1 MSDFYVT
8 LPSHSSKT
16 EFPNNKANSFKIR
29 LPHPIHLEGSGWQV
43 GLMSI
48 SLPDAQVPV
57 EVGHAD
63 GTGLFQIWWV
73 RLEGARNRKGT
84 ATFDINDLK
93 QVFSNVDGIGFM
105 KSMIAFFEQ
114 RRIYNDSGPK
124 FGAKYVT
131 SSGKKTYIQFKWEGE
146 ELLIDNKD
154 TITTLDVTDRPG
166 IYINLQL
173 AQKMGWVLYRE
184 DTDVYQLGPN
194 IQQEFYTTAI
204 PTLTSLSDVHNDLGS
219 PVFWTVF
226 GGNVQLSIF
235 CNWRFLN
242 LNKAFESVVGASSRS
257 LFVYSDVSVS
267 GVVGNQVTDLLR
279 EVNYVRQGKGSQ
291 YFEPPHIQYKPIRK
305 DVLDIIET
313 EVSETAGNLV
323 KFGDGNTIVT
333 LHFKQT

>member
-29 LPHPIHLEGSGWQV
+29 LPHPIHLEGTGWLV

-48 SLPDAQVPV
+48 ALPDAQVPV
-57 EVGHAD
+57 KVDAD
-63 GTGLFQIWWV
+63 HLHLFQVWWV
-73 RLEGARNRKGT
+73 RLEGASNRKGI
-84 ATFDINDLK
+84 AAFDGNDLK
-93 QVFSNVDGIGFM
+93 QVFSNVDGVGFM
-105 KSMIAFFEQ
+105 KSMIAVFEQ
-114 RRIYNDSGPK
+114 RRIYNDFGPK

-131 SSGKKTYIQFKWEGE
+131 DSGKKTYIDFKWEGE

-154 TITTLDVTDRPG
+154 AILTLDVTDRPG
-166 IYINLQL
+166 IYINLDL
-173 AQKMGWVLYRE
+173 AKKMGWVRYRE
-184 DTDVYQLGPN
+184 DLSLYQLGPN
-194 IQQEFYTTAI
+194 IQQEFCTQAI
-204 PTLTSLSDVHNDLGS
+204 PTLNRFSDVHNDLGS
-219 PVFWTVF
+219 PVFWSVF

-242 LNKAFESVVGASSRS
+242 LNRAFEVVVGASSRS

-279 EVNYVRQGKGSQ
+279 EVNYQRQGKGSQ
-291 YFEPPHIQYKPIRK
+291 YFEPLHIQYKPVRK

-313 EVSETAGNLV
+313 EVSETAGELV
-323 KFGDGNTIVT
+323 KFGEGNTIVT